1 MNALTQY
8 YKACYV
14 PEIEKR
20 KDEIEKMIHELFD
33 KIKDK
38 LDVTDFVIDFV
49 VDKEKVYL
57 IELNHFGPTAS
68 PALFDW

>member
-1 MNALTQY
+1 MTQY

-14 PEIEKR
+14 PEIAKR
-20 KDEIEKMIHELFD
+20 KDEIEKLIHELFD

-38 LDVTDFVIDFV
+38 LDVTDFVVDFV

-57 IELNHFGPTAS
+57 IELNHFGTTAS